1 MQFLILFDILVP
13 LDMIIMI
20 RYRLRG
26 LSRSVHEQ
34 GSTSVVPRGDFLG
47 DEGGIEKAQIFW
59 KIVWICR
66 TTRQCDGLSTFQGSN
81 GANFRHRYLL
91 NNVFQNSGR
100 LDMGYG
106 IWVRVRTGQNQTP
119 QKSKVIRIQHTV
131 YMYICIFHL
140 HYVCTL

>member
-1 MQFLILFDILVP
+1 MTNHEIYHPNILKIAMYIPSKKNTKTKKNINNKLQFLNFLDILVP

-47 DEGGIEKAQIFW
+47 DEGGIKKAQVFW

-66 TTRQCDGLSTFQGSN
+66 QIYGTTRQCDGLSTFQGQ
-81 GANFRHRYLL
+81 F
-91 NNVFQNSGR
+91 
-100 LDMGYG
+100 
-106 IWVRVRTGQNQTP
+106 QTP
-119 QKSKVIRIQHTV
+119 
-131 YMYICIFHL
+131 IFIE
-140 HYVCTL
+140 